1 MGLVCVDRR
10 AGWRVGEPLCG
21 RTEER
26 AQAGSGAT
34 SNWPRWGSGPL
45 SPYSLPQRS
54 HRRVG
59 RVLGHSPPAD
69 SLSPPCPL
77 CDLGQVPTCLALL
90 CRICNRDRAAATY
103 MSWPHRPPFLFNP
116 VRLGKLSSHRCGSGE
131 MLSPIVLRF
140 PQSFSPCGSSLRVSF
155 IFL

>member
-1 MGLVCVDRR
+1 MEGRRRGPRQGL
-10 AGWRVGEPLCG
+10 GPP
-21 RTEER
+21 
-26 AQAGSGAT
+26 AT
-34 SNWPRWGSGPL
+34 GLRWGSRLL

-54 HRRVG
+54 PG
-59 RVLGHSPPAD
+59 EWGGSWATAPPAD
-69 SLSPPCPL
+69 SVSPPCPL

-103 MSWPHRPPFLFNP
+103 MSWSHRPPFLFNP

>member
-1 MGLVCVDRR
+1 MEG
-10 AGWRVGEPLCG
+10 
-21 RTEER
+21 ER
-26 AQAGSGAT
+26 APVWKEGGEGPGRVWGHQQLASGGAQGSSVPTPFLRGAT
-34 SNWPRWGSGPL
+34 GEWGGSWATA
-45 SPYSLPQRS
+45 
-54 HRRVG
+54 
-59 RVLGHSPPAD
+59 PPAD

-103 MSWPHRPPFLFNP
+103 MSWSHRPPFLFNP

-131 MLSPIVLRF
+131 MLSPIVLHF